1 MRNMKPF
8 VLCALVLVGGCKD
21 AHQLHQPGPVIALYQ
36 KVGGPAYQTSPGSYN
51 TAVVDKF
58 FESRPDVLDSFVNHG
73 VCSQVTD
80 PASDEATQNSM
91 ICQSATSASMTRNMK
106 KYQDAYK

>member
-1 MRNMKPF
+1 MRSIKPL
-8 VLCALVLVGGCKD
+8 VLCSLIAVGGCKD
-21 AHQLHQPGPVIALYQ
+21 AHLSHQPGPVIALYQ
-36 KVGGPAYQTSPGSYN
+36 KDGGPAYQANGGSYN

-58 FESRPDVLDSFVNHG
+58 FESHPDVIDSFVDHG

-80 PASDEATQNSM
+80 PTSDEATQNSM

-106 KYQDAYK
+106 KFQDANK